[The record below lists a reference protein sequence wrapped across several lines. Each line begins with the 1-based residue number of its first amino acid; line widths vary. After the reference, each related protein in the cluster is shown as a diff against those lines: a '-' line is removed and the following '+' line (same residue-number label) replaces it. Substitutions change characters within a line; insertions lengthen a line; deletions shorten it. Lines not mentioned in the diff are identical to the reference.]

1 MGLLDSMLGA
11 AAQQLG
17 QKDGLGAVLGQLL
30 GNDGA
35 VGGIGGLVERFQAA
49 GMGDTIASWI
59 GRGENLPISAD
70 QLREV
75 LGSGTLGQ
83 VAQGSGLDAGHLGEL
98 LAQALPGLVD
108 RLTPDGQA
116 PAGGLGDMGEL
127 LGKLGPLLGGR
138 A

>member
-75 LGSGTLGQ
+75 LGSGTL
-83 VAQGSGLDAGHLGEL
+83 S
-98 LAQALPGLVD
+98 
-108 RLTPDGQA
+108 R
-116 PAGGLGDMGEL
+116 
-127 LGKLGPLLGGR
+127 
-138 A
+138 